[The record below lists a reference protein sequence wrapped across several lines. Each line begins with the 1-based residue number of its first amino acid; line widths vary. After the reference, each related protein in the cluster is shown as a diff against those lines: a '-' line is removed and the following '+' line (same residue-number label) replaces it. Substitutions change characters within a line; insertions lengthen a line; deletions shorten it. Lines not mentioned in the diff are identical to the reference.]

1 MAVNGRLITVFLPF
15 CCGVELLKIWGW
27 RGQSVKN
34 GARSIR
40 GAPLGKDDRKPMM
53 KAGRRRRRRQN
64 AASEAG
70 PSSSSGRAL
79 FGAAVSG
86 RKHITLAPAP
96 GADFMAT
103 HPP

>member
-1 MAVNGRLITVFLPF
+1 MGL
-15 CCGVELLKIWGW
+15 
-27 RGQSVKN
+27 SVKN
-34 GARSIR
+34 GARAMS
-40 GAPLGKDDRKPMM
+40 GAPLGNDDQKRGVKS
-53 KAGRRRRRRQN
+53 ARRGPRRQN